1 MMCYTC
7 TNDICYVCIFS
18 SFFWMM
24 VVAYLICGFALDH
37 NIEYTIIYLFN
48 IILPIYTIIIDT
60 TYLHLPL
67 YNLTKM
73 VVTKFICMLAG

>member
-18 SFFWMM
+18 SFFWNDGGGCI
-24 VVAYLICGFALDH
+24 ICGFALDH

-48 IILPIYTIIIDT
+48 IILPIYNYYRHHDKNGGDKI
-60 TYLHLPL
+60 YLLL
-67 YNLTKM
+67 
-73 VVTKFICMLAG
+73 F